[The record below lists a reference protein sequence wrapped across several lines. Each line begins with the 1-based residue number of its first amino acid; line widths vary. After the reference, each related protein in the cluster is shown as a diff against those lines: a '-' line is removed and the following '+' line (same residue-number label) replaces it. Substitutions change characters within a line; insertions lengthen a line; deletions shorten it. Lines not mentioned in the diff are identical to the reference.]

1 VFITVNLPPHQQIRS
16 ILMLLNNHMID
27 QGQSFARSKE
37 INKAGYIASILVYA
51 KFSPHKLKTE
61 KRTAKNIQIS
71 KRGRGYHPVV
81 VLQIRSRTSMGGINA
96 TLSST
101 SFTSTAFTK
110 ISFSDDQ

>member
-1 VFITVNLPPHQQIRS
+1 
-16 ILMLLNNHMID
+16 MLLNNHMID

-61 KRTAKNIQIS
+61 KRTAENIQIS

-81 VLQIRSRTSMGGINA
+81 VLQIRSRTSMEES
-96 TLSST
+96 TLPRLARRSPAQLSPRFPSRMTSSNN
-101 SFTSTAFTK
+101 
-110 ISFSDDQ
+110 Q